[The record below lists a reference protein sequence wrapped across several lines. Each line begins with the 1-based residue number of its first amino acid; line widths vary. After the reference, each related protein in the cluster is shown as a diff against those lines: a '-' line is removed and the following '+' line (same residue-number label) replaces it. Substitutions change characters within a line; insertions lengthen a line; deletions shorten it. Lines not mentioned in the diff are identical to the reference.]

1 MDEKSIKNLQRNWIS
16 SKLSLSTLQVTVSIS
31 PPSYFTFWFL
41 VCMANFDIFFL
52 SCFYVSMSWC
62 CPCLRL
68 LLHKIHYFIHWRL
81 SNFAFFSYSLFFS
94 FLFFSIF
101 DPVTRSSSWSQFE
114 RRHSVKKST
123 LSLPHCHPTFLF
135 TLSAEL
141 STKIAFMC
149 DQLTLRVGCEF
160 AYNSSHTF
168 GACSCST

>member
-1 MDEKSIKNLQRNWIS
+1 MRSPLKICKEIEFFLNFLSPCSRWQCRYRRLLFLPSDFWCAWQTLTFSSFLVSTSRWADVAHVCVCFFTKSTI
-16 SKLSLSTLQVTVSIS
+16 LSTDDSQIS
-31 PPSYFTFWFL
+31 P
-41 VCMANFDIFFL
+41 FF
-52 SCFYVSMSWC
+52 
-62 CPCLRL
+62 P
-68 LLHKIHYFIHWRL
+68 IHY
-81 SNFAFFSYSLFFS
+81 S

-135 TLSAEL
+135 ALSAEL
-141 STKIAFMC
+141 STNIAFMC
-149 DQLTLRVGCEF
+149 DQLTRRVGCEF